1 MNGMNIVALDA
12 LQLMDMDW
20 TDLLAINPKL
30 VRSDA
35 TAPEEVIERAK
46 DADVLLVNKV
56 RLTRQVLGSLPRLR
70 YVGVLATGYD
80 NVDCEA
86 ARERGIVVTNVPG
99 YSTDSVAQLVFAL
112 LLELCH
118 QAGHHSDTVKAGRWA
133 SQPYYCY
140 WDSPL
145 IELAGKTM
153 GIFGMGRIGCRTAEI
168 ARAFG
173 MKVLACSR
181 TPRQLEGVEWVDF
194 DRLLRESDVISLSSP
209 LTEQTRG
216 LIDREAL
223 RRMKKSA
230 FLINTA
236 RGGLLV
242 EQDLREALD
251 AGVIAGAA
259 VDVLSSEPPRADHPL
274 VGAKNLIVTP
284 HIAWA
289 TKEARARLLDTVRR
303 NISAWMEGRTQNQVN
318 GSRG

>member
-1 MNGMNIVALDA
+1 MKIVALDA
-12 LQLMDMDW
+12 LQLMDLDWSGFEAMD
-20 TDLLAINPKL
+20 PGL
-30 VRSDA
+30 VRYDA
-35 TAPEEVIERAK
+35 TRPEQILERAA
-46 DADVLLVNKV
+46 DAEALLVNKV
-56 RLTRQVLGSLPRLR
+56 RLTRETLRALPRLK

-80 NVDCEA
+80 NVDCVA
-86 ARERGIVVTNVPG
+86 AREQGVVVTNVPG

-118 QAGHHSDTVKAGRWA
+118 QTGHHSDTVKAGRWA
-133 SQPYYCY
+133 AQPYYCY

-153 GIFGMGRIGCRTAEI
+153 GIFGMGRIGERTACL

-173 MKVLACSR
+173 MQVLACSR
-181 TPRQLEGVEWVDF
+181 TRKPIEGVEWVEF
-194 DRLLRESDVISLSSP
+194 DELLRRSDVLSLSCP

-216 LIDREAL
+216 LINRQAL
-223 RRMKKSA
+223 AKMKKTA

-242 EQDLREALD
+242 EQDVREALE

-259 VDVLSSEPPRADHPL
+259 VDVLSTEPPAKDNPL
-274 VGAKNLIVTP
+274 LGAPNMILTP

-289 TKEARARLLDTVRR
+289 TREARTRLLDTVRS
-303 NISAWMEGRTQNQVN
+303 NLEAWKSGKPVHQVN
-318 GSRG
+318 ADGR